1 MGKDKLKNTWSTIKT
16 VVKDAKIHIIDKNVL
31 PQVKSINKEVKSRA
45 NKAPW
50 YKEPTNK
57 DLKLAYKTNAKN
69 IR

>member
-16 VVKDAKIHIIDKNVL
+16 TVQNNMSPEVKAV
-31 PQVKSINKEVKSRA
+31 NKEVASRA

-50 YKEPTNK
+50 YKKPTSS

>member
-45 NKAPW
+45 SKAPW
-50 YKEPTNK
+50 YKEATNK